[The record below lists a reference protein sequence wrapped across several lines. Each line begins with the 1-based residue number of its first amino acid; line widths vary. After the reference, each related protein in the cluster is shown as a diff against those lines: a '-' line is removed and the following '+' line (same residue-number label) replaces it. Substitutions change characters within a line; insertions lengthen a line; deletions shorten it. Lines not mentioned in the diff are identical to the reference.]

1 MSLPERQR
9 SSGHHDLWRV
19 SEAAGHLAGQ
29 ACTVSARHIRDGTLR
44 LQFNRDVAYYAQGIV
59 RDVEAGRKSVDEGL
73 EAIETTQRSFVEQ
86 SLEIGKKS
94 VGILAGTLQVT
105 NGVAVCYGSFGTLCL
120 VFGVP
125 LMAHGANNIYENGRN
140 LIEDR
145 SDTQGPTRK
154 AYHALSKLAGGT
166 EFHGNMAYGTVDL
179 GLSLY
184 GMGRLVVK
192 PEAWKLFEYVRAD
205 KIRGYQDISG
215 KVFTAERGGDT
226 LTLESLYKE
235 WDKHHDD

>member
-1 MSLPERQR
+1 MSLPEKQR

-73 EAIETTQRSFVEQ
+73 EAIETTQRSVLDQ

-140 LIEDR
+140 LIEGR

-205 KIRGYQDISG
+205 KIRGYEATSAKIVIIERMVDG
-215 KVFTAERGGDT
+215 LTAE
-226 LTLESLYKE
+226 SMYNE
-235 WDKHHDD
+235 WTNHDR

>member
-1 MSLPERQR
+1 MPEKQR
-9 SSGHHDLWRV
+9 SSGGHDLWRV
-19 SEAAGHLAGQ
+19 REAASHLAGQ

-59 RDVEAGRKSVDEGL
+59 RDMEAGRKSVDEGL

-154 AYHALSKLAGGT
+154 AYQELSKLAGGT

-205 KIRGYQDISG
+205 KIRAYEATSAKIVIIERMVDGL
-215 KVFTAERGGDT
+215 TAE
-226 LTLESLYKE
+226 SMYNE
-235 WDKHHDD
+235 WTNHDR

>member
-1 MSLPERQR
+1 M
-9 SSGHHDLWRV
+9 
-19 SEAAGHLAGQ
+19 
-29 ACTVSARHIRDGTLR
+29 
-44 LQFNRDVAYYAQGIV
+44 
-59 RDVEAGRKSVDEGL
+59 
-73 EAIETTQRSFVEQ
+73 IETAQRSFVDQ

-105 NGVAVCYGSFGTLCL
+105 SGVAVCYGSAGTLCL

-184 GMGRLVVK
+184 GMGRLV
-192 PEAWKLFEYVRAD
+192 
-205 KIRGYQDISG
+205 
-215 KVFTAERGGDT
+215 
-226 LTLESLYKE
+226 
-235 WDKHHDD
+235 

>member
-1 MSLPERQR
+1 MSLPEKQR
-9 SSGHHDLWRV
+9 SSGGHDLWRV
-19 SEAAGHLAGQ
+19 SEAASHLAGQ

-59 RDVEAGRKSVDEGL
+59 RDVEVGRKSVDEGL
-73 EAIETTQRSFVEQ
+73 KAIEAAQRSFVDQ

-105 NGVAVCYGSFGTLCL
+105 SGVAVCYGSAGTLCL

-205 KIRGYQDISG
+205 KIRGYEATSAKIVIIERMVDG
-215 KVFTAERGGDT
+215 LTAE
-226 LTLESLYKE
+226 SMYNE
-235 WDKHHDD
+235 WTNHDR

>member
-9 SSGHHDLWRV
+9 SSGRHDLWRV

-29 ACTVSARHIRDGTLR
+29 ACTVSARHIKDGTLR

-73 EAIETTQRSFVEQ
+73 EAIQTTQRNFAEQ

-105 NGVAVCYGSFGTLCL
+105 TGVAVCYGSAGTLCL

-154 AYHALSKLAGGT
+154 AYQELSKLAGGT

-179 GLSLY
+179 GLSIY
-184 GMGRLVVK
+184 GATRLIVK
-192 PEAWKLFEYVRAD
+192 PEAWKLFNYVRTD
-205 KIRGYQDISG
+205 KIRAYEATSAKTFMIERMVDGL
-215 KVFTAERGGDT
+215 TAESMYT
-226 LTLESLYKE
+226 E
-235 WDKHHDD
+235 WENHYDK

>member
-1 MSLPERQR
+1 MSLPERKR
-9 SSGHHDLWRV
+9 SSGRHDLWRV

-59 RDVEAGRKSVDEGL
+59 RDVEVGRKSVDEGL
-73 EAIETTQRSFVEQ
+73 KAIEAEQRSFVDQ

-154 AYHALSKLAGGT
+154 AYQELSKLAGGT

-205 KIRGYQDISG
+205 KIRGYEATSAKIVIIERMVDG
-215 KVFTAERGGDT
+215 LTAE
-226 LTLESLYKE
+226 SMYNE
-235 WDKHHDD
+235 WTNHDR

>member
-1 MSLPERQR
+1 MSLPEKQQ
-9 SSGHHDLWRV
+9 SSGRHDLWRV

-73 EAIETTQRSFVEQ
+73 EAIETTQRSFVDQ

-154 AYHALSKLAGGT
+154 AYHALSKLVGGT

-179 GLSLY
+179 GLSIY
-184 GMGRLVVK
+184 GVTRLVVK
-192 PEAWKLFEYVRAD
+192 PEAWKLFDYVRAD
-205 KIRGYQDISG
+205 KIRAYKATSAKIVIIERMVDGL
-215 KVFTAERGGDT
+215 TAE
-226 LTLESLYKE
+226 SMHKE
-235 WDKHHDD
+235 WTKHYDR

>member
-1 MSLPERQR
+1 MSLPERQL
-9 SSGHHDLWRV
+9 SSGRHDLWRV

-29 ACTVSARHIRDGTLR
+29 ACTVSARHIKDGTLR

-59 RDVEAGRKSVDEGL
+59 RDVEVGRKSVVEGL
-73 EAIETTQRSFVEQ
+73 EAIETTQRNFAEQ
-86 SLEIGKKS
+86 SLDIGKKS

-105 NGVAVCYGSFGTLCL
+105 TGVAVCYGSAGTLCL

-145 SDTQGPTRK
+145 SDTQEPTRK
-154 AYHALSKLAGGT
+154 AYQELSKLAGGT

-179 GLSLY
+179 GLSIY
-184 GMGRLVVK
+184 GATRLIVK
-192 PEAWKLFEYVRAD
+192 P
-205 KIRGYQDISG
+205 
-215 KVFTAERGGDT
+215 
-226 LTLESLYKE
+226 
-235 WDKHHDD
+235 

>member
-1 MSLPERQR
+1 MSLPEKQR
-9 SSGHHDLWRV
+9 SSGRHDLWRV

-73 EAIETTQRSFVEQ
+73 EAIETAQRSFVEQ

-105 NGVAVCYGSFGTLCL
+105 SGVAVCYGSAGTLCL

-205 KIRGYQDISG
+205 KIRGYEATSAKIVIIERMVDG
-215 KVFTAERGGDT
+215 LTAE
-226 LTLESLYKE
+226 SMYNE
-235 WDKHHDD
+235 WTNHDR